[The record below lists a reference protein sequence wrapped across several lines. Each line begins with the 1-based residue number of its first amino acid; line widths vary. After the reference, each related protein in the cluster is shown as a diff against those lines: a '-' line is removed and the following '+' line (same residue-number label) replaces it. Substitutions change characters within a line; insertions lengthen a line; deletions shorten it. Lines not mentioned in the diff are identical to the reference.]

1 MTVRRDPRTG
11 RFVARPSRPVKKK
24 LLPQHS
30 PRRAPVKKKLQP
42 QRRAPVKKKLLPQ
55 HRAPVKKPSLRRPP
69 VKKKPSLSPR
79 RPPVK
84 KKPPLP
90 SRRPPVKKK
99 LPLPP
104 RRPPVKKKPPL
115 PPRRVPVKKKPPLPP
130 RRPPVKK
137 KPPLPPRR
145 PPTKKKPPPP
155 RRPPVKKPL
164 PPPRRPP
171 VKKKPPL
178 PSRRVPV
185 KKKPPLPSRRPPVK
199 KKPPLPARRPPVKKK
214 PLPVKKKPPLLPRK
228 KRRLPARELPAKKKP
243 PKKRRYP
250 TFMGRAAAADELI
263 LSKLGVMMGALVDA
277 YPGLDVGVK
286 SFVNADG
293 TVDGEL
299 RMRDLPDEWRT
310 VDGMPDL
317 VAALSDAVHVMGAFP
332 TRPTMGGAF
341 WVSFGL
347 RFGPKDLREVEEMA
361 KAYKRFRGLFQ
372 VGAYHSPASVLS
384 AILNNALTIR
394 HLVETMWEKRDLP
407 PVQLLVRVVWTPDGQ
422 RPGRFAGEEGSTK

>member
-1 MTVRRDPRTG
+1 MAVRRDPRTG
-11 RFVARPSRPVKKK
+11 RFVARPSRQVRKK
-24 LLPQHS
+24 LLP
-30 PRRAPVKKKLQP
+30 PRRAPVKKKSPQP
-42 QRRAPVKKKLLPQ
+42 
-55 HRAPVKKPSLRRPP
+55 
-69 VKKKPSLSPR
+69 PR

-84 KKPPLP
+84 KKSPLSP
-90 SRRPPVKKK
+90 RRP
-99 LPLPP
+99 PLPP

-115 PPRRVPVKKKPPLPP
+115 PPRLPPVKKKPPLPLRRPPAKKKPPLPARRPPVKKKPPLPPRRPPVKKKPPLPLRRPPAKKKPPLPARRPPVKKKPPLPP

-145 PPTKKKPPPP
+145 PPA
-155 RRPPVKKPL
+155 
-164 PPPRRPP
+164 
-171 VKKKPPL
+171 
-178 PSRRVPV
+178 
-185 KKKPPLPSRRPPVK
+185 K
-199 KKPPLPARRPPVKKK
+199 KKPPLPARRP
-214 PLPVKKKPPLLPRK
+214 
-228 KRRLPARELPAKKKP
+228 PAKKKP

-332 TRPTMGGAF
+332 ARPLMGGAF